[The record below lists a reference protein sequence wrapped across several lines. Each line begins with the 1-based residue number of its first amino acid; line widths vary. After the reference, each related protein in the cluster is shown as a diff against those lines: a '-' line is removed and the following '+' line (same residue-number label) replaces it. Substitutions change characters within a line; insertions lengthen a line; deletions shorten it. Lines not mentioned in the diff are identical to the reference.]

1 MAFLIGGANSAA
13 DTGYDVANSCR
24 WNDDDKPRLYK
35 SNGTPTSRRKFTY
48 SVWLKRASLDA
59 EADLHMMF
67 DIQGNSNR
75 FYVAFFGD
83 KLRVNGTKSGDGTT
97 ALDIKTNRMF
107 RDFSAWYHICVA
119 VDTEQ
124 GTAANRVKIYV
135 NGTLETSF
143 ANASYPDED
152 EDLAVNESNVEIG
165 NHIDYDNQHYDGYMA
180 EVVFIDGT
188 QEAVTSF
195 GEFDEDSPTIWK
207 PIDVSGLTFGTN
219 GFYLDFEDS
228 SNLGNDANGGT
239 DFTEDDIVAADQA
252 TDTPTNSFCTINP
265 EIKWYVAG
273 TLSEGNCK
281 FVGGSGWS
289 GAKGTMAVS
298 TGKWYWEVKLS
309 AGTLANNF
317 AGVQEINVEGASA
330 IDPQE
335 LTGSTVFYN
344 NDGGEIFKDGTGTT
358 ADYGLLDSG
367 DILGVALDMDAGSYG
382 QITFYDQNSAIV
394 SDYDLSTS
402 SDYVMPFFSHHSST
416 IEVNFGGCSAFAISS
431 AANDGNGYGTFEFA
445 PPSGYLALCTKNL
458 ATDG

>member
-13 DTGYDVANSCR
+13 DTGYEVANSCR
-24 WNDDDKPRLYK
+24 FNDGDSAYMLKEAGAGNRRTFTFNTWIKLGVL
-35 SNGTPTSRRKFTY
+35 GTARYLFTSYNAGSDAGFTY
-48 SVWLKRASLDA
+48 LSLTDA
-59 EADLHMMF
+59 
-67 DIQGNSNR
+67 
-75 FYVAFFGD
+75 D
-83 KLRVNGTKSGDGTT
+83 KIKFAGYSTTYLETTQLLRDPT
-97 ALDIKTNRMF
+97 
-107 RDFSAWYHICVA
+107 AWYMLTLA
-119 VDTEQ
+119 VDTTS
-124 GTAANRVKIYV
+124 GTANNRCRIYL
-135 NGTLETSF
+135 NGTEITDF
-143 ANASYPDED
+143 GTRNNPDQND
-152 EDLAVNESNVEIG
+152 DLAFNQDGVDLVLASNDYEGSKG
-165 NHIDYDNQHYDGYMA
+165 NYHDGYLA
-180 EVVFIDGT
+180 ETVWIDGT
-188 QEAVTSF
+188 QYAASNF
-195 GEFDEDSPTIWK
+195 GEFDEDTPTVFK

-219 GFYLDFEDS
+219 GFYLDYEDS
-228 SNLGNDANGGT
+228 ANLGNDANGGT
-239 DFTEDDIVAADQA
+239 DLTETNLAAADQA
-252 TDTPTNSFCTINP
+252 TDTPTNSFCTINSTL
-265 EIKWYVAG
+265 KWYVAG

-298 TGKWYWEVKLS
+298 TGKWYWEIKLS

-335 LTGSTVFYN
+335 LTGTTAFYN